1 MKQQRYIVPE
11 PKTYHGL
18 GVLRVVTDNKVA
30 GLIGKSVS
38 LASKIRYGLRT
49 VSEADAKMI
58 AYLLG
63 VDLEFLFE
71 PIERKKRSK

>member
-1 MKQQRYIVPE
+1 MKTERYIVPA
-11 PKTYHGL
+11 PKTYYGL
-18 GVLRVVTDNKVA
+18 AVMREAHDAKVA

-71 PIERKKRSK
+71 PIERKKRAK

>member
-1 MKQQRYIVPE
+1 MKHQRYIVPE

-18 GVLRVVTDNKVA
+18 GVLRDATDNKVA

-49 VSEADAKMI
+49 VSQTDAQLI

-71 PIERKKRSK
+71 PYERKKRTK